1 MYSNMKTK
9 LQKTIK
15 IFKSK
20 YQRVL
25 NIFKKYKT
33 KVGGFVI
40 TYPSVTLLIVAI
52 AFGTAVS
59 FVKILDKTVKRRT
72 MPIEYLVVHYT
83 ANFSP
88 KASAK
93 MNAIYLKNAE
103 RAGTH
108 YCVDDLD
115 IIQCT
120 EEYNVAYAVGDR
132 RWAGFI
138 PKFWLNNKVKNNN
151 SLSFEMCLGGG
162 RNDSLILDRT
172 AQALGWQLVNKG
184 LGLDH
189 IVRHHD
195 VTGKHC
201 PRFCYTDEKWDQK
214 REDAQWAKFLKLV
227 DKYHKIQLWRKKMA
241 KERALE
247 SQIQTPTK

>member
-1 MYSNMKTK
+1 MKTK
-9 LQKTIK
+9 FQKAKQILRIK
-15 IFKSK
+15 W
-20 YQRVL
+20 
-25 NIFKKYKT
+25 KKT
-33 KVGGFVI
+33 ERFI
-40 TYPSVTLLIVAI
+40 TQYPSIFILACLVLMTT
-52 AFGTAVS
+52 GVS

-83 ANFSP
+83 ANFKP
-88 KASAK
+88 GASAK
-93 MNAIYLKNAE
+93 MNAKYLQKTNH
-103 RAGTH
+103 AGTH
-108 YCVDDLD
+108 YCIDDVD

-162 RNDSLILDRT
+162 RNDSLIFEIT
-172 AQALGWQLVNKG
+172 AQSLGWQLVNKG

-247 SQIQTPTK
+247 SRIQTSTK